1 MFNEFPLRAHVV
13 GVPEPAK
20 SVRLF
25 FSSLFCFISSFS
37 PRAKLVLFRVV
48 FCAQILV
55 ESFTYFENF
64 TMEVIVGKIR
74 SGVKIVISN
83 ETKVKYDEMVEAAY
97 QKSDCDS
104 ASELVLS
111 FDYHSKLF

>member
-1 MFNEFPLRAHVV
+1 MLNEFPLRAHVV

-37 PRAKLVLFRVV
+37 SRAKLVLFRVV
-48 FCAQILV
+48 FRAQLLV
-55 ESFTYFENF
+55 ESFENF
-64 TMEVIVGKIR
+64 EIYKMEVIVRKIR
-74 SGVKIVISN
+74 SDEKIFISALKKP
-83 ETKVKYDEMVEAAY
+83 TYTQMVNAAY

-104 ASELVLS
+104 ASALLMS
-111 FDYHSKLF
+111 FDFHSK